1 MSVSNDVRV
10 DLSSLVEAAALTTK
24 KRNKLSKE
32 VFALPKQRK
41 YPIHDRAHA
50 ANALSRASGKTEY
63 DQVRRAVCKRY
74 PDLPACKKG
83 KN

>member
-1 MSVSNDVRV
+1 
-10 DLSSLVEAAALTTK
+10 LSDELVIAPELIEAATLTTK
-24 KRNKLSKE
+24 KRKS
-32 VFALPKQRK
+32 LPKQSFVFPKDRR

-50 ANALSRASGKTEY
+50 ANALARASGKPEY
-63 DQVRRAVCKRY
+63 NAVRRAVCARY